1 MLIMNDKGMLS
12 SKFKLGA
19 EGSAA
24 AGPEGRQAEAN
35 TDWKMRS
42 EVLSY
47 SRSHGVF
54 AGLELNG
61 AVIKQDDD
69 DTRILYG
76 KEVPF
81 KDIFTGRVKAPQGSE
96 RFLSAVRKYAAEA
109 KQERGA
115 AETPKANLQGA
126 GPNR

>member
-1 MLIMNDKGMLS
+1 MLIMNDRGMEHLLS

-24 AGPEGRQAEAN
+24 AGPVGRQAEAN
-35 TDWKMRS
+35 TDWKMRA
-42 EVLSY
+42 EVLTY
-47 SRSHGVF
+47 SRARGLF

-69 DTRILYG
+69 DTQILYG
-76 KEVPF
+76 KEVTF
-81 KDIFTGRVKAPQGSE
+81 KTILQGHVAPPAGSQH
-96 RFLSAVRKYAAEA
+96 FLATVRKYAAES

-115 AETPKANLQGA
+115 VEPATVPASSNH
-126 GPNR
+126 